1 MTLVHTQQQISN
13 PLAPKLSANYAPH
26 SRTSGSFWK
35 GHVCS
40 ACRGCSRP
48 FLAPCGST
56 SPSVFGAPL
65 LRGSSVPL
73 FLKQNLKE
81 RVEGQT
87 AAPLTG
93 VGLRATAG
101 LGHLPPPL
109 TILNSP
115 CSALMSAA
123 LRGSPGGGM
132 QTLPGNF
139 ILSGQYCCSSPF

>member
-1 MTLVHTQQQISN
+1 MRFHFSIRVWG
-13 PLAPKLSANYAPH
+13 PAPPGFQCASLPEAE
-26 SRTSGSFWK
+26 
-35 GHVCS
+35 
-40 ACRGCSRP
+40 
-48 FLAPCGST
+48 
-56 SPSVFGAPL
+56 
-65 LRGSSVPL
+65 
-73 FLKQNLKE
+73 LKRE

-123 LRGSPGGGM
+123 LRGLPGGGM
-132 QTLPGNF
+132 QTFRGNF